1 MAYVTCIS
9 VPFAHTALSNRRA
22 SLLSSC
28 CAHELCTS
36 AGGLHCSCVF
46 SFRDIFPPRHPH
58 QCLSAW
64 QVRACPDCVAEPQKM
79 AELLGLG
86 DECREGTSAAAA
98 LASSCLADN
107 RLNLDVY
114 PDGCHRFL
122 RLFEG
127 RQGEVLQ
134 VEFLRLSSNDR
145 LLGTALSILPQL
157 KLLKSLVLKGQ
168 FLGLSPS
175 SFLRL
180 PADFSK
186 MQLRDSHFLWGMV
199 FGVWLG

>member
-1 MAYVTCIS
+1 
-9 VPFAHTALSNRRA
+9 
-22 SLLSSC
+22 
-28 CAHELCTS
+28 
-36 AGGLHCSCVF
+36 
-46 SFRDIFPPRHPH
+46 
-58 QCLSAW
+58 
-64 QVRACPDCVAEPQKM
+64 M
-79 AELLGLG
+79 AELLRLG
-86 DECREGTSAAAA
+86 DECGEGTSPAAA

-114 PDGCHRFL
+114 PDGCRRFL
-122 RLFEG
+122 WLFEG
-127 RQGEVLQ
+127 QQGEVLQ
-134 VEFLRLSSNDR
+134 VEFLRLSSNDQH
-145 LLGTALSILPQL
+145 LGTALSILPQL

-186 MQLRDSHFLWGMV
+186 MQLRDSHFLLGMV